1 MGPHLF
7 LCAAAPFRWPSI
19 RGRRDAF
26 QSLITLI
33 PSHYFLVPATPDG
46 FPLGTAGFGFSALG
60 FFGSRLLLFCPLAMA
75 ASLASGEL
83 LMLCCFGVV
92 QPDAGGNDVFE
103 HARAGCANIRDE

>member
-60 FFGSRLLLFCPLAMA
+60 FFGSRLLLFWPLAMA

-83 LMLCCFGVV
+83 LRLCRFGVV